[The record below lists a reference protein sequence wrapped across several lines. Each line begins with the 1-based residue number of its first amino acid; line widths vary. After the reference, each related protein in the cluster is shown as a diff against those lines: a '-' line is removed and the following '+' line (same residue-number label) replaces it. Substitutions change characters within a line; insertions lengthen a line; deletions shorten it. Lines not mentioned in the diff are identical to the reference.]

1 MRSVGENV
9 SMAERIRRPAAKS
22 TGSPSLTHERV
33 NERYR
38 DIASTMPG
46 RVQVYAHWPSQL
58 AVIFLA
64 VPVEQ
69 EYNFGRTF
77 SRPSEEQSPPV
88 ETHTPLWRE
97 DPTKEES

>member
-1 MRSVGENV
+1 
-9 SMAERIRRPAAKS
+9 
-22 TGSPSLTHERV
+22 
-33 NERYR
+33 
-38 DIASTMPG
+38 MPG